1 MRILIVDTNADFRA
15 VLGEYLREGLS
26 DAVRLAVRNGGER
39 PSPLAVKEWN
49 PAKQGIPQSG
59 VGGFKW
65 NFDVLLI
72 DSRIESDGPV
82 AWLTASAK
90 AAGRLPPVVMLT
102 SGRDDDAMLGAA
114 MKAGVVDC
122 VSRLQL
128 TPRRLYDALA
138 NAVSERRNE
147 EAITSQLRTDRYALL
162 SEPAELPQ
170 VALPE
175 GPRIR
180 GYRIESL
187 IGEGGTAKV
196 YLARRETD
204 DLQVVLKVLLPELC
218 KDARVVERF
227 MQEFSLIQKIRSA
240 YVTRIFDL
248 SYDDGLAY
256 LAMEYFGAGDLRERI
271 KAGMP
276 PVQGLKIFAQ
286 IARALGAIHDA
297 GVIHRDLKPHNIMF
311 RDQTHL
317 AIVDFGGAKSI
328 DDKGGLTKIGFVVGT
343 PNFMS
348 PEQVLGQKLD
358 ARSDIYALGVIFH
371 QLLTGRTLYQALN
384 TSDLME
390 MHVSAPIP
398 QLPDEVRTFQKLLN
412 KLVAKDPN
420 ERFQTARELY
430 AYIAY

>member
-26 DAVRLAVRNGGER
+26 DAVRQAQRNGSER

-49 PAKQGIPQSG
+49 PAKQGIPQAG

-65 NFDVLLI
+65 NFDVILI
-72 DSRIESDGPV
+72 DSRIEADGPA
-82 AWLTASAK
+82 AWLAASAA
-90 AAGRLPPVVMLT
+90 AAGRLAPIVMLT

-128 TPRRLYDALA
+128 TPRRLYEALA
-138 NAVSERRNE
+138 NAVAERRNE
-147 EAITSQLRTDRYALL
+147 EAITSQLKTDTYALL
-162 SEPAELPQ
+162 SQPQ
-170 VALPE
+170 ETAPLALPE
-175 GPRIR
+175 APRIR
-180 GYRIESL
+180 GYRIEGL

-196 YLARRETD
+196 YLARRESD
-204 DLQVVLKVLLPELC
+204 ELQVVLKVLLPELC

-248 SYDDGLAY
+248 NYDDGLAY

-328 DDKGGLTKIGFVVGT
+328 DDKGGLTKVGFVVGT

-420 ERFQTARELY
+420 DRFQTARELY